1 MKAFFQQCANFCA
14 FIQLSRRR
22 IVSFF
27 KNPHM
32 KHLLLKVL
40 TIASLSFLASCDSD
54 DDDMPAQQAR
64 VMVVHAS
71 PDAPAVD
78 VRVNNAVAV
87 AGLAYP
93 MRTAYTNVAAG
104 AANIKV
110 AASGTT
116 TNVIDA
122 NVNLAANTSYSV
134 FAVNRLANI
143 GAAVVMD
150 NLATPAAGRAHV
162 RFLHLS
168 PDAPAVDIAVQ
179 GGSVL
184 FPNRSFNDQ
193 NTMASLASF
202 TPVDAGTYDL
212 EVRAAGTTTAVLPLN
227 DVVLQAGKI
236 YTVFA
241 KGLLG
246 GTGAQALGAEVI
258 VHN

>member
-1 MKAFFQQCANFCA
+1 
-14 FIQLSRRR
+14 
-22 IVSFF
+22 
-27 KNPHM
+27 M
-32 KHLLLKVL
+32 KHLLFKALA
-40 TIASLSFLASCDSD
+40 IASVSFFASCDSD
-54 DDDMPAQQAR
+54 DDDMPQQQAR

-78 VRVNNAVAV
+78 VRVNNNVALTN
-87 AGLAYP
+87 LAYP
-93 MRTAYTNVAAG
+93 MNSSYTNVTAG
-104 AANIKV
+104 ATNIKV
-110 AASGTT
+110 AAAGTS

-122 NVNLAANTSYSV
+122 NVNLAANSNYSV
-134 FAVNRLANI
+134 FAINRLANI

-150 NLATPAAGRAHV
+150 NLTTPAAGKAHV

-168 PDAPAVDIAVQ
+168 PDAPAVDIALQ
-179 GGSVL
+179 GGAVL

-193 NTMASLASF
+193 NATATLANF

-212 EVRAAGTTTAVLPLN
+212 EVRAAGSTTAVLPLN

-241 KGLLG
+241 KGLLA
-246 GTGAQALGAEVI
+246 GTGTQALGAQVI

>member
-1 MKAFFQQCANFCA
+1 
-14 FIQLSRRR
+14 
-22 IVSFF
+22 
-27 KNPHM
+27 M
-32 KHLLLKVL
+32 KHLLLKALAL
-40 TIASLSFLASCDSD
+40 TSLGFFASCDSD

-78 VRVNNAVAV
+78 VRVNNAVAFSN
-87 AGLAYP
+87 LSFPSNSAY
-93 MRTAYTNVAAG
+93 ANVNAG
-104 AANIKV
+104 ATNIKV
-110 AASGTT
+110 SAAGTT

-143 GAAVVMD
+143 GAAVVTD
-150 NLATPAAGRAHV
+150 NLTTPAAGKAHV

-168 PDAPAVDIAVQ
+168 PDAPAVDIALQ
-179 GGSVL
+179 GGAVL

-193 NTMASLASF
+193 NTTASLANF

-212 EVRAAGTTTAVLPLN
+212 EVRTAGSTTAVLPLN
-227 DVVLQAGKI
+227 DVVFQAGKI

-241 KGLLG
+241 KGLLA
-246 GTGAQALGAEVI
+246 GTGTQALGAQVI